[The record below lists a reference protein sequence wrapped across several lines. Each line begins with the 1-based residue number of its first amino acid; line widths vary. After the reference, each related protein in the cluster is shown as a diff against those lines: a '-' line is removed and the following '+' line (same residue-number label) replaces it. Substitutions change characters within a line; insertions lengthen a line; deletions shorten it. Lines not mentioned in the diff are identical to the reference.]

1 MARMKSGT
9 AKFVRRELLKL
20 FRRDYLPT
28 GVTDVATRLR
38 SQGAGTRM
46 AWQPWSLMMNV
57 ALLQSGVELAEAMPD
72 AGRGKAPSRLERYE
86 AELRAWKRRRTI
98 ARNKV
103 AKYARLVRYHRKLAE
118 QEAKA

>member
-1 MARMKSGT
+1 MKSGA
-9 AKFVRRELLKL
+9 AKFVRRELLKM
-20 FRRDYLPT
+20 FRKYLPEGVHIVQKRLAGNGVSST
-28 GVTDVATRLR
+28 GEWHKWEAWLPIDKLR
-38 SQGAGTRM
+38 A
-46 AWQPWSLMMNV
+46 
-57 ALLQSGVELAEAMPD
+57 GVELAEAMPD

-98 ARNKV
+98 ARTKA